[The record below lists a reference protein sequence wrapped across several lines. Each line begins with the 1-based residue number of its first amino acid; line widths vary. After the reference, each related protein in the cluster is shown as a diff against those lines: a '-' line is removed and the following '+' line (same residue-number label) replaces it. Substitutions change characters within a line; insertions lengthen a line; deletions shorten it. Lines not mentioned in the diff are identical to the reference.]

1 MTIAPELP
9 VRPVMP
15 NGKLFHSPLGLF
27 PFQAECVAQAY
38 FQEGLI
44 GVLDTGLGKT
54 IVSMALAAQLIQ
66 DGEVDL
72 VMHIAQR
79 NKIDKS
85 EFPADWAAF
94 TSLDTFVYHG
104 PNRKRQLAKRL
115 EMPDVF
121 VTTYETGRE
130 DLVLFSGKTGR
141 ARADGPLMDAL
152 ELLDKRVLWI
162 FDEIGKLGNR
172 RSKLYRAFEHV
183 LNVQRSG
190 PHRPRVLGLSATPM
204 STDYEQPFNIGRIT
218 WPDRMPLVSTFED
231 EYTYGRDDH
240 GRLMYKKG
248 AVTWFAAQFEPLIY
262 RKRRTDPD
270 VVTQM
275 PALMEKI
282 VPVDL
287 GPAQTALYHA
297 VGEIYGP
304 DPTPWQQDMMLML
317 QRLVAGHP
325 RALLRSGSDQAKAIV
340 DSVGEEYLRDIP
352 SAKSLR
358 LIELLQTLKSQGDRA
373 LVFSF
378 FAETVI
384 PELAIDLA
392 EAGLQVGTY
401 TGGQSSAE
409 NEAAKA
415 AFKDGTLDVL
425 LSSDAGSTGLNMPE
439 AGYIVEYE
447 GASTFTNRTQRFGRG
462 LRINSAKSHVYGLTM
477 VARRTVEVGLLEAML
492 KRNSLQD
499 TLVGDKGVDG
509 HLGAAQRRSDFWTT
523 LRG

>member
-1 MTIAPELP
+1 MTTAPELA
-9 VRPVMP
+9 VRPVMS

-38 FQEGLI
+38 FQEGLV

-66 DGEVDL
+66 DDQVDL
-72 VMHIAQR
+72 VLHIAQR

-104 PNRKRQLAKRL
+104 STRRKQLAKRGV
-115 EMPDVF
+115 PDVF
-121 VTTYETGRE
+121 LTTYETARE
-130 DLVLFSGKTGR
+130 DLVRFLGKTGR
-141 ARADGPLMDAL
+141 AREDGPLME
-152 ELLDKRVLWI
+152 ELGLRTKRVLWI

-183 LNVQRSG
+183 LNAQRGG
-190 PHRPRVLGLSATPM
+190 PHRPKVLGLSATPM

-240 GRLMYKKG
+240 GRLMYKRG
-248 AVTWFAAQFEPLIY
+248 AVDWFAAQFEPLIY

-270 VVTQM
+270 VISQM

-282 VPVDL
+282 IPVDL
-287 GPAQTALYHA
+287 GFDQRSLYRA
-297 VGEIYGP
+297 MGELYGP
-304 DPTPWQQDMMLML
+304 DPTPHQQDLLLML

-325 RALLRSGSDQAKAIV
+325 RALFRSGSEQAKAVV
-340 DSVGEEYLRDIP
+340 DSVDVEYLRGIP
-352 SAKSLR
+352 SAKAQR
-358 LIELLQTLKSQGDRA
+358 LIELLSTLKEQGDRA

-378 FAETVI
+378 FAETVL
-384 PELAIDLA
+384 PELALDLA
-392 EAGLQVGTY
+392 QAGLRVATY

-409 NEAAKA
+409 NEAAKQ
-415 AFKDGTLDVL
+415 AFRDGSLDVL

-439 AGYIVEYE
+439 AGYICMKSDTPVLTADLRWVPVGQLYQETDLLTCDE
-447 GASTFTNRTQRFGRG
+447 SRSPRT
-462 LRINSAKSHVYGLTM
+462 
-477 VARRTVEVGLLEAML
+477 
-492 KRNSLQD
+492 
-499 TLVGDKGVDG
+499 
-509 HLGAAQRRSDFWTT
+509 
-523 LRG
+523 